1 MDHSPGFLRVAEAAR
16 AKVREISIADVRAQ
30 LGEAGAAGG
39 SAFELVDVREDG
51 EWQAGHLPG
60 ARHLGRGVLER
71 DVEKAIPD
79 TARAIIVYC
88 GGGYRSAL
96 AAESLAS
103 MGYTNVQSMAGG
115 FRGWTEAGHAVVA
128 EVSAVTHAT

>member
-16 AKVREISIADVRAQ
+16 AKIREISIPEVHAQ
-30 LGEAGAAGG
+30 LDQAGTAY
-39 SAFELVDVREDG
+39 ELVDVREDG
-51 EWQAGHLPG
+51 EFQAGHLPG

-79 TARAIIVYC
+79 PARPIIVYC

-96 AAESLAS
+96 AAESLAN
-103 MGYTNVQSMAGG
+103 MGYTNVRSMAGG
-115 FRGWTEAGHAVVA
+115 FRGWTDAGLGVVTD
-128 EVSAVTHAT
+128 VT

>member
-16 AKVREISIADVRAQ
+16 AKVREITIPEVHAKLAQ
-30 LGEAGAAGG
+30 AG
-39 SAFELVDVREDG
+39 SAFELVDVREDS

-96 AAESLAS
+96 AAESLAA
-103 MGYTNVQSMAGG
+103 MGYTNVLSMAGG
-115 FRGWTEAGHAVVA
+115 YRGWTEAGHAT
-128 EVSAVTHAT
+128 VS

>member
-16 AKVREISIADVRAQ
+16 AKVREISIPDVHAQ
-30 LGEAGAAGG
+30 LAQAG

-60 ARHLGRGVLER
+60 SRHLGRGVLER
-71 DVEKAIPD
+71 DVEKTIPD
-79 TARAIIVYC
+79 AARPIIVYC

-103 MGYTNVQSMAGG
+103 MGYTNVRSMAGG
-115 FRGWTEAGHAVVA
+115 YRGWTEAKLPVV
-128 EVSAVTHAT
+128 VPVVVP